1 MLHALVADKGR
12 GRSKP
17 LSSFSNSSRLVVA
30 EYPDRIMEWNGE
42 ERRDSCYFHLLEK
55 NKKAYGNKKTY
66 DKQYVHAPDSET
78 YLVEF
83 LKWLQ
88 KNV

>member
-1 MLHALVADKGR
+1 MNYYKYDFEDG
-12 GRSKP
+12 
-17 LSSFSNSSRLVVA
+17 SRLVVT
-30 EYPDRIMEWNGE
+30 EYTDRIMEWNGE
-42 ERRDSCYFHLLEK
+42 EKRDSCYFHLLEK

-78 YLVEF
+78 YLAEF

-88 KNV
+88 KNA